1 MLHSVHALFTK
12 CIFMDS
18 YPQCIRV
25 IHVENVE
32 NPVESVEN
40 FPPLH
45 VPMVENLWKT
55 GEKSKNRC
63 GKLSRLPGSD
73 KRTVALP
80 RGKCYNKSVYL

>member
-1 MLHSVHALFTK
+1 MVHSVHALFTK

-55 GEKSKNRC
+55 PWKHETPLRKTFAPATFRQENCCTSPWKM
-63 GKLSRLPGSD
+63 LQ
-73 KRTVALP
+73 
-80 RGKCYNKSVYL
+80 

>member
-55 GEKSKNRC
+55 GGKGKNPLR
-63 GKLSRLPGSD
+63 KTFLPARFRQENCCTSPW
-73 KRTVALP
+73 KMLQ
-80 RGKCYNKSVYL
+80 

>member
-45 VPMVENLWKT
+45 VPMVENL
-55 GEKSKNRC
+55 
-63 GKLSRLPGSD
+63 
-73 KRTVALP
+73 
-80 RGKCYNKSVYL
+80 

>member
-1 MLHSVHALFTK
+1 
-12 CIFMDS
+12 MDS

-45 VPMVENLWKT
+45 VPMAENLWKT
-55 GEKSKNRC
+55 GGKGKNPLR
-63 GKLSRLPGSD
+63 KTFPWKMLQ
-73 KRTVALP
+73 
-80 RGKCYNKSVYL
+80 